1 MIQFSARNSILR
13 IFVGGSNLAQ
23 VNTDHSNFG
32 LLQLSTIP
40 GMKLL
45 STSHWNEQFIL

>member
-23 VNTDHSNFG
+23 VNTNLINFG

-40 GMKLL
+40 GMKFL
-45 STSHWNEQFIL
+45 STSYWE